1 MSFCSK
7 ENDGVALCVCKYRP
21 CNEIKKY
28 KEAINEIRKSIIE
41 RHCET
46 CKEQTVNSDCDDC
59 IIGEIA
65 YVIDELQLLDE
76 EPA

>member
-1 MSFCSK
+1 MSFCAK
-7 ENDGVALCVCKYRP
+7 ENDGVALCVCKHRP

-28 KEAINEIRKSIIE
+28 KEALNEIRESIIE

-46 CKEQTVNSDCDDC
+46 CKKQTVNSDCDDC
-59 IIGEIA
+59 IIGEIT
-65 YVIDELQLLDE
+65 YVIDELQLLDK

>member
-7 ENDGVALCVCKYRP
+7 ENDRVALCVCKHRP

-28 KEAINEIRKSIIE
+28 KEAINEIRESIIE

-76 EPA
+76 GPA